1 MRIIELEE
9 ETDRAISK
17 DDLDDTSALALN
29 KSGHFDIQFP
39 SVITG
44 HQYIVRSKGWVG
56 HIPVGAEIIVI
67 VRPKLPIFSIF
78 GMLEVAYSL
87 KSFALLEGETNVNT
101 IEELFE
107 RVASILARRV
117 LDRARKGL
125 YQAYL
130 TECDDLA
137 FVRGRIDIPESL
149 KRSLHG
155 SAYLRCEFQHLTHDL
170 EDNRIL
176 LWALHQTSRAP
187 IRRPEVIRA
196 VRQAHRVLSG
206 TVGLNEKGAE
216 DCINRFYHRLN
227 EDYQPLHGL
236 CRLLLEHLGPEIDQ
250 GEHLF
255 LPFRLNMPLLFEAF
269 VAEWL
274 KLHAPQDWLVTVQHE
289 AKLKANAELTF
300 RIDLILA
307 DKRSGRAF
315 AVLDTKYKSAELP
328 TESDIQQVV
337 AYAVEIGVKHAFLL
351 FPHSRSRPISV
362 QVGDIDVRSLAFDIS
377 RDLNDAGNACLQQ
390 LTSALP
396 SGLLREMS
404 LAGID

>member
-17 DDLDDTSALALN
+17 DDLDDILALALS
-29 KSGHFDIQFP
+29 KSGHFDVQFP

-44 HQYIVRSKGWVG
+44 HKYIVRSKGWVG
-56 HIPVGAEIIVI
+56 HIPVGAQIIVK
-67 VRPKLPIFSIF
+67 VRPKLPISSIF
-78 GMLEVAYSL
+78 GMLEVAYNL
-87 KSFALLEGETNVNT
+87 KSFALLEGETSVNT

-107 RVASILARRV
+107 RVASILAHRV

-130 TECDDLA
+130 TRRDDLA
-137 FVRGRIDIPESL
+137 FVRGRIDLRESL

-155 SAYLRCEFQHLTHDL
+155 SAYLHCEFQHLTHDL
-170 EDNRIL
+170 EDNQIL

-187 IRRPEVIRA
+187 LRRPHVIRA

-206 TVGLNEKGAE
+206 TVSLNAKGAE

-227 EDYQPLHGL
+227 EDYHPLHGL
-236 CRLLLEHLGPEIDQ
+236 CRLLLEHLGPDIDQ
-250 GEHLF
+250 GEHVF

-274 KLHAPQDWLVTVQHE
+274 KLHAPQNWLVTVQHE

-307 DKRSGRAF
+307 DKRSGQAF
-315 AVLDTKYKSAELP
+315 AVVDTKYKSAELP

-337 AYAVEIGVKHAFLL
+337 AYAVEIGVKRAFLL
-351 FPHSRSRPISV
+351 YPHSRSSPIHV
-362 QVGDIDVRSLAFDIS
+362 RVGDIDVRSLAFDIS
-377 RDLNDAGNACLQQ
+377 GDLNDAGYPCIQQ
-390 LTSALP
+390 LSSALP
-396 SGLLREMS
+396 SAS
-404 LAGID
+404 LQEVSVAG

>member
-9 ETDRAISK
+9 ETDRAVSK
-17 DDLDDTSALALN
+17 DDLDDILALALS
-29 KSGHFDIQFP
+29 KSGHFDVQFP

-44 HQYIVRSKGWVG
+44 HKYIVRSKGWVG
-56 HIPVGAEIIVI
+56 HIPVGAQIIVK
-67 VRPKLPIFSIF
+67 VRPKLPISSIF
-78 GMLEVAYSL
+78 GMLEVAYNL
-87 KSFALLEGETNVNT
+87 KSFALLEGETSVNT

-107 RVASILARRV
+107 RVASILAHRV

-130 TECDDLA
+130 TRRDDLA
-137 FVRGRIDIPESL
+137 FVRGRIDIRL

-155 SAYLRCEFQHLTHDL
+155 SAYLHCEFQHLTHDL
-170 EDNRIL
+170 EDNQIL

-187 IRRPEVIRA
+187 LRRPHVIRA

-206 TVGLNEKGAE
+206 TVSLNAKGAE

-227 EDYQPLHGL
+227 EDYHPLHGL
-236 CRLLLEHLGPEIDQ
+236 CRLLLEHLGPDIDQ
-250 GEHLF
+250 GEHVF

-274 KLHAPQDWLVTVQHE
+274 KLHAPQNWLVTVQHE

-300 RIDLILA
+300 RIDLIFA
-307 DKRSGRAF
+307 DKRSGQAF
-315 AVLDTKYKSAELP
+315 AVVDTKYKSAELP

-337 AYAVEIGVKHAFLL
+337 AYAVEIGVNRAFLL
-351 FPHSRSRPISV
+351 YPHSRSSPIHV
-362 QVGDIDVRSLAFDIS
+362 RVGDIDVRSLAFDIS
-377 RDLNDAGNACLQQ
+377 ADLNDAGYACLQQ
-390 LTSALP
+390 LSSALP
-396 SGLLREMS
+396 NAALQEVGV
-404 LAGID
+404 AG